1 MTLKGKLTG
10 LVMVLFGTLASA
22 MQLRSFVTTLRIS
35 SGSIGSQRRHRDEHP
50 ESREPEA

>member
-22 MQLRSFVTTLRIS
+22 MQLATAPVAS
-35 SGSIGSQRRHRDEHP
+35 S
-50 ESREPEA
+50 